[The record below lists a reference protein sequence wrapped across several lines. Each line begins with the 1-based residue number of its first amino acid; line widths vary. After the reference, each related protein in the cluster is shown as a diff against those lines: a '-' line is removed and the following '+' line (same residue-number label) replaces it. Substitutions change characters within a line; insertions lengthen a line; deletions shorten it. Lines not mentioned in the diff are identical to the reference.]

1 MNMVQLN
8 DNAFIVQSH
17 VGQVIMSTTL
27 DTEAKVKQYYGGTS
41 WTKIEGRF
49 LLGASSSYAVKGTGG
64 EATHTLTV
72 SEMPKHAHIVY
83 GFTGGEDD
91 GGGYTAGYI
100 DDWGN
105 RFEAQRGAKLYH
117 RWHEGSFK
125 TWGATC
131 GEGTGDPC
139 GNAKSVGGGGSHN
152 NMPPYYAVYI
162 WVRTA

>member
-1 MNMVQLN
+1 MSMNMVQLN

-64 EATHTLTV
+64 SGSHQH
-72 SEMPKHAHIVY
+72 KY
-83 GFTGGEDD
+83 GILTGGYF
-91 GGGYTAGYI
+91 GGTVFSENSITGLLNYSDASNYSVSSYEIVSNTDVSMNANIATA
-100 DDWGN
+100 
-105 RFEAQRGAKLYH
+105 
-117 RWHEGSFK
+117 SK
-125 TWGATC
+125 TTASNIERRVANTS
-131 GEGTGDPC
+131 T
-139 GNAKSVGGGGSHN
+139 AN